1 MKRTLFLTTLLVLT
15 LFLASC
21 ITQPQDTEVLPG
33 DTIELD
39 VTYETNVKDGFNPA
53 PTTRGYFNEETPLQ
67 YYFGFKGN
75 VPTFLVDET
84 EVQANDL
91 VYYEDSIAISYNKAG
106 QEMKGAIQLF
116 DTSDKGQPNESVRAK
131 FENAD
136 INDILNDGDNLI
148 FAGYTIVNSLNTIYV
163 NMVDQKDIKNINND
177 NQVERTKENLRNVK
191 VLYVQNDQQE
201 NEAGLVVTSIAKL
214 GDYYYFSL
222 ANENG
227 KILKTDSNFEIL
239 DSVDVNYVKDLQVSE
254 NSLYALSI
262 STEGGT
268 IVEYNSDLVE
278 QNSVDVN
285 SITSNEEKASLAILG
300 DYAAYTRAEHG
311 FDLVN
316 LSDGSDIV
324 NFPLGTVNGL
334 SYMDNS
340 LFVHSASALLVYKFD
355 GLSLV
360 KNGEHYFSN
369 AVEGDGTGLDVNEL
383 SPNFVTYNPET
394 NLVFN
399 ATGNQGVFMYEFI
412 DQDSAL
418 PDSIDVEDLKKD
430 KLREGHLKLK
440 KVTNEDGELATP
452 EITLDF
458 IFYSK
463 SASYNHKIGI
473 FNYFKTEGL
482 DNWSALKDNSEY
494 NVTEL
499 FNTNT
504 YEIPA
509 KGYRI
514 SYTADFEYLGLYME
528 DLNAGET
535 YTNYP
540 GLGDEYIPDKS
551 AIQYYIDENGNNGM
565 GEIVA
570 VFDDSYNDGDYTDI
584 IMIIRAY
591 HKNNTITDLFEIVD
605 YQ

>member
-21 ITQPQDTEVLPG
+21 ITQPNDPGVLPG

-39 VTYETNVKDGFNPA
+39 VTYETNVKDGFVS
-53 PTTRGYFNEETPLQ
+53 TRSISAFEPSETFQ

-75 VPTFLVDET
+75 APLFKVNEI

-106 QEMKGAIQLF
+106 EEMKGAIQLF
-116 DTSDKGQPNESVRAK
+116 DTSDNGQPNESVRAK

-300 DYAAYTRAEHG
+300 DYAAYTRAENG

-399 ATGNQGVFMYEFI
+399 ATGNQGVFMYELI
-412 DQDSAL
+412 DQDAST
-418 PDSIDVEDLKKD
+418 PDKEYFD
-430 KLREGHLKLK
+430 KIILNGNLVSGHLKTIP
-440 KVTNEDGELATP
+440 VVPTDEDSYP
-452 EITLDF
+452 EIILD
-458 IFYSK
+458 IIYYSK
-463 SASYNHKIGI
+463 DSAHDHKIGI
-473 FNYFKTEGL
+473 FNYKGTGV
-482 DNWSALKDNSEY
+482 DNWDQLQGTDGFEVVELIESTKNENKDRE
-494 NVTEL
+494 
-499 FNTNT
+499 T
-504 YEIPA
+504 YKAYA
-509 KGYRI
+509 K
-514 SYTADFEYLGLYME
+514 YLGFYIN
-528 DLNAGET
+528 DLDENKTFRNPKA
-535 YTNYP
+535 
-540 GLGDEYIPDKS
+540 LGDDYPNGES
-551 AIQYYIDENGNNGM
+551 AIKFYINEDGNNGK
-565 GEIVA
+565 GEIIVGFEDA
-570 VFDDSYNDGDYTDI
+570 GSNSNPDGDYNDVVLV
-584 IMIIRAY
+584 IRAY
-591 HKNNTITDLFEIVD
+591 HKNDTITDLFEIVD